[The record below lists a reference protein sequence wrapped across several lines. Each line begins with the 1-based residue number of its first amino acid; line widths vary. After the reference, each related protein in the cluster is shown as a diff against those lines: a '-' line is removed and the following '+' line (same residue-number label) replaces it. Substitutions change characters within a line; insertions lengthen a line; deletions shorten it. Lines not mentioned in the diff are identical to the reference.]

1 MQWGDEMTDYEQRHT
16 PSPRRL
22 YRDKERGV
30 LCGVCAG
37 LADYFGMD
45 LAIVRVLAVVGF
57 LFFMPATLLTYI
69 VLCFIVPV
77 KPTRLYRDE
86 RDESFWR
93 GVRVSPQ
100 NMFSGLRH
108 RFREMDARL
117 QRMERY
123 VTSSRYNLDREF
135 ENLKD

>member
-1 MQWGDEMTDYEQRHT
+1 MNEYEQRG

-30 LCGVCAG
+30 VCGVCAG
-37 LADYFGMD
+37 LADYFGID
-45 LAIVRVLAVVGF
+45 LAIARVFTVLAF
-57 LFFMPATLLTYI
+57 LFFFPATLLTYI
-69 VLCFIVPV
+69 ALCLIVPV
-77 KPTRLYRDE
+77 KPTQLYRDE
-86 RDESFWR
+86 RDERFWR
-93 GVRVSPQ
+93 GVRTSPQ

-108 RFREMDARL
+108 RFREMDARM

>member
-1 MQWGDEMTDYEQRHT
+1 MSEYERQS

-22 YRDKERGV
+22 YRDKDRGIF
-30 LCGVCAG
+30 CGVCAG
-37 LADYFGMD
+37 LADYFGVD
-45 LAIVRVLAVVGF
+45 LGVVRVLTALAF
-57 LFFMPATLLTYI
+57 LFFFPAMFLTY
-69 VLCFIVPV
+69 VALCFILPV
-77 KPTRLYRDE
+77 KPTMLYRDE
-86 RDESFWR
+86 RDERFWR

-100 NMFSGLRH
+100 DMFSGLRH
-108 RFREMDARL
+108 RFRELDARM